1 MKDNYINFPNNYDP
15 IACPGGPLS
24 SKTKAFKNEKQKSYL
39 QNHSSL

>member
-1 MKDNYINFPNNYDP
+1 MKDNYINFLRL

-24 SKTKAFKNEKQKSYL
+24 SKTKAFKNEKKKSYL